1 MATVR
6 RTELDFEGHFTQI
19 PNAWLRD
26 TNLSL
31 RAIGLLAQLLSHRD
45 GWSVTIQSL
54 ATING
59 CGRDAIRTAV
69 QELEEHGY
77 LRREQERDDGGEYGR
92 ATWFTTSPS
101 AENPATVNPST
112 ENPAHKKT
120 KTVKKNKNQDL
131 ADDETRQAFERFW
144 DMYPRKASK
153 GAALRAFLK
162 IEAEM
167 WPTVFDGVERMVQ
180 DPNLPP
186 KQFVQHPATWLNQM
200 GWENEPFPPRNVSHE
215 TKPAADI
222 PGRDDWK
229 KWYHDQDDHVFC
241 DHD

>member
-1 MATVR
+1 MGIVQ

-45 GWSVTIQSL
+45 GWSVTIKSL

-59 CGRDAIRTAV
+59 CGRDAIRSAV
-69 QELEEHGY
+69 QELEACGY
-77 LRREQERDDGGEYGR
+77 LAREQSRTGGGEFGQ
-92 ATWFTTSPS
+92 AVWITCSPS
-101 AENPATVNPST
+101 TDYPATVEPSAVK
-112 ENPAHKKT
+112 PAHKKRQKLRNT
-120 KTVKKNKNQDL
+120 KNQEH
-131 ADDETRQAFERFW
+131 AHRFAEFW
-144 DMYPRKASK
+144 DLYPRKV
-153 GAALRAFLK
+153 GRAAAERAWSGIDPELVNH
-162 IEAEM
+162 ILDA
-167 WPTVFDGVERMVQ
+167 TAILAG

-186 KQFVQHPATWLNQM
+186 KQFIPYPATWLNRA
-200 GWENEPFPPRNVSHE
+200 GWEDEPYPDRNVSRE

-241 DHD
+241 NHD